1 MPIQE
6 ITNQE
11 ILQEVRSLGK
21 RVESVENANGEILQA
36 INNYT
41 TKNDQQWGKNEERW
55 QKNDERLT
63 RIEATMV
70 TKDYLDDKLSD
81 LKGDLVVL
89 MRKEDAKLGALVE
102 ILQKRKV
109 ISNEDV
115 KTILAMQP
123 FPHLYV

>member
-1 MPIQE
+1 
-6 ITNQE
+6 
-11 ILQEVRSLGK
+11 
-21 RVESVENANGEILQA
+21 
-36 INNYT
+36 T
-41 TKNDQQWGKNEERW
+41 TKNDQQLGKNEERW